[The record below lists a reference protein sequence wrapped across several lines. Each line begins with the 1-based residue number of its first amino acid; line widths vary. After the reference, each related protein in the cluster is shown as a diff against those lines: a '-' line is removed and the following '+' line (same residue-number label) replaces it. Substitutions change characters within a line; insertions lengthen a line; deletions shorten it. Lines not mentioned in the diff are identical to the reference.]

1 MNSREVSIMNIQKIE
16 EKLRIDSRRPFK
28 NRLEERNDDIQQ
40 FLMHVPLANL
50 DIQNGVPI
58 STD

>member
-1 MNSREVSIMNIQKIE
+1 MNIQKIE